1 VVKIIESVVDD
12 LISQIRVTEF
22 DLPPLATG
30 EWNWINNKY
39 RNEYVYALYNH
50 DWDALRTF
58 LLNPLSPLTAY
69 GLITPINT
77 STKLNESNNDFFKD
91 LQLFRSNHSTDQ
103 FKALEHQYM
112 LKHNWSKY
120 TEAFYAYPD
129 SPRHADFAL
138 KILKS
143 LKVKS
148 NPRNGLEIGG
158 GYGGLIYYLR
168 KFGFEGKL
176 LNCDL
181 LETLLVSFVFLRCN
195 GLRVR
200 LCLTKQNLQEA
211 LNDQDE
217 ELVILITTDLFKYF
231 GEHEQINFVFNSR
244 SFSEMSRST
253 STEYLERI
261 NLKIK
266 PNIVFSE
273 NAEEILFPNS
283 ERHIEITQNELT
295 SVLSNYKVSENTRTD
310 YVGGA
315 NRYTLRILQRLNL
328 SI

>member
-1 VVKIIESVVDD
+1 MVKIIEGVVNE
-12 LISQIRVTEF
+12 LISQIKVAEF

-39 RNEYVYALYNH
+39 RNEYVRALYNRE
-50 DWDALRTF
+50 WDDLHTF

-69 GLITPINT
+69 GLITPIASSN
-77 STKLNESNNDFFKD
+77 KLIEFSDDFLKD
-91 LQLFRSNHSTDQ
+91 LELFRTNHSTDY
-103 FKALEHQYM
+103 FMALQHQYL
-112 LKHNWSKY
+112 LKHKWSKN
-120 TEAFYAYPD
+120 TEAHHAYPD

-138 KILKS
+138 RILQS
-143 LKVKS
+143 LKFIS
-148 NPRNGLEIGG
+148 NQKIGLEIGG
-158 GYGGLIYYLR
+158 GYGGLIYFLR

-176 LNCDL
+176 INCDL

-200 LCLTKQNLQEA
+200 ICLSQQNLVEA
-211 LNDQDE
+211 LNDQDQK
-217 ELVILITTDLFKYF
+217 LVILITTDLFKYI
-231 GEHEQINFVFNSR
+231 GEQERISFVFNSR

-261 NLKIK
+261 NQIIK

-283 ERHIEITQNELT
+283 ERHLEVTQKELT
-295 SVLSNYKVSENTRTD
+295 SLLPNYELSDNIRTE
-310 YVGGA
+310 YNGGA
-315 NRYTLRILQRLNL
+315 NRYTLRILHRLDL
-328 SI
+328 YS